1 VSRRLTV
8 ANLGRRPYI
17 EVLEL
22 QRRLCRERMAGER
35 QDDVLLLVEHERVV
49 TLGRSTRPSSLPL
62 SRAAL
67 ARQGVSVVEVERG
80 GDVTY
85 HGPGQ
90 LVAYP
95 VLDLRQHRED
105 LHWYLRQL
113 EAVVITAL
121 GVVGVP
127 AERNPGLTGVWTRG
141 RKIASIGIHVK
152 QWVTF
157 HGFALNVTTDLRD
170 FELIVPCGI
179 EGVAMTS
186 VGAELGRNDA
196 RELWTESRRA
206 IVSAFGAVFAYDA
219 VEPDGAERLEPP
231 ASALGLT

>member
-1 VSRRLTV
+1 PRDAGRSRAARGPRARRAGPARRGGRVSRRLTV

-85 HGPGQ
+85 HG
-90 LVAYP
+90 
-95 VLDLRQHRED
+95 
-105 LHWYLRQL
+105 
-113 EAVVITAL
+113 
-121 GVVGVP
+121 
-127 AERNPGLTGVWTRG
+127 
-141 RKIASIGIHVK
+141 
-152 QWVTF
+152 
-157 HGFALNVTTDLRD
+157 
-170 FELIVPCGI
+170 
-179 EGVAMTS
+179 
-186 VGAELGRNDA
+186 
-196 RELWTESRRA
+196 
-206 IVSAFGAVFAYDA
+206 
-219 VEPDGAERLEPP
+219 
-231 ASALGLT
+231 